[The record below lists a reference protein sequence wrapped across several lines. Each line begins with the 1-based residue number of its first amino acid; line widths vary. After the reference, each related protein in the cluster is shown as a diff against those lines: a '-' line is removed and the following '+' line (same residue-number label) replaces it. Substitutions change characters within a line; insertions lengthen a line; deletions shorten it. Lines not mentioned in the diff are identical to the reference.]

1 MKAMI
6 TENGLNYAL
15 VGDYYFP
22 LLTLPKEDRPIGYW
36 GRKHL
41 DYIREHH
48 PILFN
53 QLALG
58 EKLQTYLADMNE
70 QAQDRLELILQQMK
84 KSEGITE
91 TLKSTDQMAWVWA
104 MNSIRSRAEEII
116 LHEMIYGEDAV

>member
-41 DYIREHH
+41 D
-48 PILFN
+48 
-53 QLALG
+53 
-58 EKLQTYLADMNE
+58 
-70 QAQDRLELILQQMK
+70 
-84 KSEGITE
+84 
-91 TLKSTDQMAWVWA
+91 
-104 MNSIRSRAEEII
+104 
-116 LHEMIYGEDAV
+116 

>member
-22 LLTLPKEDRPIGYW
+22 LLTLPKEDRPIVYW

-53 QLALG
+53 QLAL
-58 EKLQTYLADMNE
+58 
-70 QAQDRLELILQQMK
+70 
-84 KSEGITE
+84 
-91 TLKSTDQMAWVWA
+91 
-104 MNSIRSRAEEII
+104 AESCRPIWRI
-116 LHEMIYGEDAV
+116 